1 MENKNSMIIKE
12 MLSHLEDL
20 KMELADLE
28 SESRGMYIKP
38 QFLIDDDDEYQEALE
53 MSYEK
58 SDLDDRIEKLKE
70 KIWELQH
77 ELYLLS
83 Q

>member
-77 ELYLLS
+77 ELYLQS